1 MKMSFIPS
9 KLGLRTH
16 PLTQINLGRGACCRG
31 EGEICIVCCFST
43 PPHVRPDDQITK
55 EALSRF
61 PQRRV
66 GLEATR
72 LRQPATS
79 ALTSESRRTPP
90 GFSSYCRWPTA
101 KTTGTFVPLP
111 RPEITLCGPERIAR
125 FRRRVSNRRRRE
137 HSCRPVIETDFV
149 ERRNGKAW
157 TVSVHHNLRVII
169 FYSVRVASQQKVN
182 KRS

>member
-79 ALTSESRRTPP
+79 ALTSESRHPP
-90 GFSSYCRWPTA
+90 PPRGSPLTA
-101 KTTGTFVPLP
+101 AG
-111 RPEITLCGPERIAR
+111 
-125 FRRRVSNRRRRE
+125 RRRRPPAPSSHCPGQKSPCVGRKE
-137 HSCRPVIETDFV
+137 SRGFGVGSQTEGGV
-149 ERRNGKAW
+149 N
-157 TVSVHHNLRVII
+157 TV
-169 FYSVRVASQQKVN
+169 AGP
-182 KRS
+182 

>member
-43 PPHVRPDDQITK
+43 PPHVRPELWRDDQITK

-61 PQRRV
+61 PERRI

-72 LRQPATS
+72 LRQPGTS
-79 ALTSESRRTPP
+79 ALTSESRRPP
-90 GFSSYCRWPTA
+90 GVLLLLPLADGEDHRHLRPTA
-101 KTTGTFVPLP
+101 P
-111 RPEITLCGPERIAR
+111 AR
-125 FRRRVSNRRRRE
+125 NHPVWAGKNREVS
-137 HSCRPVIETDFV
+137 SS
-149 ERRNGKAW
+149 GLKQKA
-157 TVSVHHNLRVII
+157 T
-169 FYSVRVASQQKVN
+169 
-182 KRS
+182 